1 MVKKSINKKMY
12 ISYEI
17 NHYNRQYTVES
28 AFSSTMVRLVLLFS
42 LFVIAISIKFMIKN
56 HSVVNII
63 ISKQIN

>member
-1 MVKKSINKKMY
+1 
-12 ISYEI
+12 
-17 NHYNRQYTVES
+17 
-28 AFSSTMVRLVLLFS
+28 MVRLVLLFS